1 MLTGLSTLVA
11 EKMTLKIAIFVLFLF
26 FAGTESKSELLKEWL
41 NFVTDIFDWKKAEK
55 VDTKN
60 QMNFEGLEVT
70 SIVIG

>member
-41 NFVTDIFDWKKAEK
+41 NFVTDIFDWKKAET

>member
-1 MLTGLSTLVA
+1 MLTGLSTFVA